1 MQAGAG
7 AAVLVAAG
15 MHVEQAVGFAVAAQA
30 LAVAA
35 GALIVLAMGTDHV
48 GARLRVAFAR

>member
-7 AAVLVAAG
+7 AGVLVAAG
-15 MHVEQAVGFAVAAQA
+15 VHVEQAVGFAVAAQS

-35 GALIVLAMGTDHV
+35 GALVVLAMGTDHM
-48 GARLRVAFAR
+48 GARLRVALAR

>member
-15 MHVEQAVGFAVAAQA
+15 VHVEQAVAFAVAAQT
-30 LAVAA
+30 LVVAA
-35 GALIVLAMGTDHV
+35 GALIVIALGTDHI
-48 GARLRVAFAR
+48 GARLRVALAR